1 MLPVDVAH
9 LLTAPYQ
16 ELLDEIMR
24 SREVV
29 VSSDD

>member
-1 MLPVDVAH
+1 MMPDDVAH

-29 VSSDD
+29 AESI